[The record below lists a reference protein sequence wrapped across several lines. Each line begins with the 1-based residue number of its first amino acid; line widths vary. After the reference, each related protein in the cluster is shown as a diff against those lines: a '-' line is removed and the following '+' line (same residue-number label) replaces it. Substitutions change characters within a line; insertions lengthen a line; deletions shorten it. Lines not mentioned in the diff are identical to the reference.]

1 MKSAAKST
9 KSAPEFQDYKAYV
22 SAKMGP
28 DALLAFTKM
37 PTNVQD
43 DIIRHFLNNAPPA
56 DITADDLVDAWLAQK
71 GVVILGFTRDVKALF
86 AATMTH

>member
-1 MKSAAKST
+1 MKSAT
-9 KSAPEFQDYKAYV
+9 TPEFQDEKPYV
-22 SAKMGP
+22 SAKMSP
-28 DALLAFTKM
+28 EALLAFAKM

-56 DITADDLVDAWLAQK
+56 VIAVDDLVDAWLSQK

>member
-1 MKSAAKST
+1 MKSAT
-9 KSAPEFQDYKAYV
+9 TPEFQDEKSYV
-22 SAKMGP
+22 SAKMSP
-28 DALLAFTKM
+28 EALLAFAKM

-43 DIIRHFLNNAPPA
+43 DIIRHFLYNGGYNYAA
-56 DITADDLVDAWLAQK
+56 VIAVDDLVDAWLSQK

>member
-1 MKSAAKST
+1 MSQT
-9 KSAPEFQDYKAYV
+9 TTPEFQDYKAYV